1 MCTMHHPACHLQSVE
16 SGPNADQVHCSNQ
29 RTQFVICAILWSLQH
44 FNHDLCNIVII
55 ICAIFCFWFLH
66 CCDLYKIVNV
76 ICGPIVDCALWG
88 NQCWSSWGQ
97 GLLLLFRTPFLHT
110 PLLHTRHMNV
120 IHAYIQEIQIW
131 YRALPITNI
140 YIKTSF
146 CKVCCYCFT
155 HYSNTHLHARYINTN
170 TPLQAGYS
178 STPKVHKCTS
188 FYEISALNPVFAAI
202 VKATLPPHPKGKP
215 YNKDV

>member
-55 ICAIFCFWFLH
+55 ICARFLLWFLH

-97 GLLLLFRTPFLHT
+97 GLLLLFRPPFLHT
-110 PLLHTRHMNV
+110 PLLHT
-120 IHAYIQEIQIW
+120 
-131 YRALPITNI
+131 PI
-140 YIKTSF
+140 
-146 CKVCCYCFT
+146 
-155 HYSNTHLHARYINTN
+155 
-170 TPLQAGYS
+170 
-178 STPKVHKCTS
+178 
-188 FYEISALNPVFAAI
+188 
-202 VKATLPPHPKGKP
+202 
-215 YNKDV
+215 YNKTILGTKRHPAGIFFFGHFLVRLSESDHSRV